1 MVDVDKSY
9 PLDPVEKCLSDCI
22 ANLDTNAVW
31 VALSGGIDSIV
42 LLHATQAVFDDTH
55 VPLKAVHI
63 NHQLQADAEKWSQ
76 HCQSVCDQ
84 LDISLEIIKVETQSF
99 SDLGFEGAAREAR
112 YQAFTKLL
120 KANEVLLTAHHAD
133 DQVETVL
140 FQLIRG
146 TGPQGLAGCAAQRDL
161 GDAKLYRPL
170 LNITRNQIEQYATSH
185 QLNWIED
192 PSNQSL
198 QHDRNFLRH
207 EVMPILK
214 QRWPSLAGTITRSAQ
229 WQTESAQLL
238 DDLAALDLADINL
251 DVQTLSIAKL
261 RHMSVARQKNV
272 LRWWIK
278 QQGFATPSMEILNH
292 ILKDVVACPVD
303 REPCVTW
310 QNCELRKYRN
320 ELYLLPTLPE
330 HDPNRIY
337 TWNIND
343 ALTIPGIK
351 ITLTKQALENFG
363 IDLSNT
369 DTLQVRFRQ
378 GGERI
383 RPRGRGCE
391 KDLKTLFQETGVMP
405 WLRDRIP
412 LLYKDDKLV
421 CVWGFWLAE

>member
-1 MVDVDKSY
+1 MDIDKSY
-9 PLDPVEKCLSDCI
+9 QFDPIEKCLSECVVGLDAHTVWI
-22 ANLDTNAVW
+22 AF
-31 VALSGGIDSIV
+31 SGGIDSTV
-42 LLHATQAVFDDTH
+42 LLHAAKSIFDNTH
-55 VPLKAVHI
+55 CLLKAVHI
-63 NHQLQADAEKWSQ
+63 NHQLQADADVWAN
-76 HCQSVCDQ
+76 HCQSICDQ
-84 LDISLEIIKVETQSF
+84 LDIPLDIIQVETQAF
-99 SDLGFEGAAREAR
+99 SDLGVEGAAREAR

-120 KANEVLLTAHHAD
+120 KANEVLMTAHHAD

-161 GDAKLYRPL
+161 GEAKLYRPL
-170 LNITRNQIEQYATSH
+170 LNITRSQIEHYAKTH
-185 QLNWIED
+185 QLTWIDD

-198 QHDRNFLRH
+198 QHDRNFIRH
-207 EVMPILK
+207 EIMPALK
-214 QRWPSLAGTITRSAQ
+214 QRWPSLAETITRSAQ
-229 WQTESAQLL
+229 WQSESVQLL
-238 DDLAALDLADINL
+238 DDLAALDLADVNL
-251 DVQTLSIAKL
+251 DVQTLPIAKL

-272 LRWWIK
+272 LRWWIR

-330 HDPNRIY
+330 HDPAKIY
-337 TWNIND
+337 TWNVNE

-363 IDLSNT
+363 IDLNT
-369 DTLQVRFRQ
+369 TETLQVRFRQ

-412 LLYKDDKLV
+412 LLYQNDKLI